1 MSNILKIRLF
11 LFSLLAITVLFLL
24 YKAIVPFGEITYTWK
39 PCDKS
44 FFISQLKPKDRAS
57 GKCQNIIVGEPVYF
71 NLQTQRTFNESDVT
85 IKYKTSD
92 NALKIIELGLQ
103 ADEQKH
109 YQLKPLENK
118 IIDQLEDWDDI
129 TEDGITLLQ
138 REKKFDT
145 INDFLQ
151 SPLVR
156 EEVLTYHYDLPS
168 LSLRGVQNGSGGR
181 QSNPAIEQKT
191 HGIATLR
198 PAPREGLGY
207 ARNDIEHTIRPL
219 RGDYQFYTYTEGE
232 TMEFEFLFDDL
243 NSNKDKD
250 NIKIFIYNS
259 ENVPVATREI
269 LDSRGVAEET
279 RQTEDAEGIHL
290 ELTTLQ
296 PGFYKVVMQT
306 TDDIVTKQI
315 YSSQEI
321 MSFINKIRLADTAEE
336 NLITVYTDVSQVGIG
351 TMNPTGLQKVLINDK
366 VLNITETYK
375 TFHQPTNSQ
384 ISKIQF
390 AKDDL
395 IISGSGVFSFSPE
408 ALYNP
413 DYKKM
418 TSNSSLEGVNYII
431 TTYPPTASQ
440 LGGQV
445 LPKQEQM
452 IKFDLHN
459 MYREDNAYGF
469 IFSIPGLL
477 HNDSVDDQVEIEE
490 IKIKLKGRTLWEKL
504 KK

>member
-1 MSNILKIRLF
+1 MSNLILKIRLF

-24 YKAIVPFGEITYTWK
+24 YKAVVPFGEITYTWQ
-39 PCDKS
+39 PCDTS
-44 FFISQLKPKDRAS
+44 FFISKLKPKDRTS

-71 NLQTQRTFNESDVT
+71 NLQTQRTFNEANVT
-85 IKYKTSD
+85 IKYKISD
-92 NALKIIELGLQ
+92 NAPKIIELGLQ
-103 ADEQKH
+103 ADKQKH

-118 IIDQLEDWDDI
+118 IIDQLEGWDDI

-138 REKKFDT
+138 RERKFDT

-156 EEVLTYHYDLPS
+156 EEILTYHYDLPKQKR
-168 LSLRGVQNGSGGR
+168 LSTEHEFKLALSSKNR
-181 QSNPAIEQKT
+181 T
-191 HGIATLR
+191 
-198 PAPREGLGY
+198 AP
-207 ARNDIEHTIRPL
+207 HTIRPL
-219 RGDYQFYTYTEGE
+219 RGDYQFYTYTEGQ
-232 TMEFEFLFDDL
+232 TIEFEFLFDDL

-250 NIKIFIYNS
+250 DIKIFIYNS

-269 LDSRGVAEET
+269 LDNRSMTEET

-290 ELTTLQ
+290 ELTNLQ

-321 MSFINKIRLADTAEE
+321 MSFINKVRLADTAEE
-336 NLITVYTDVSQVGIG
+336 NLITLYTDVSQVGIG
-351 TMNPTGLQKVLINDK
+351 TMNPSGLQKILVNNEVLD
-366 VLNITETYK
+366 ITETYK

-418 TSNSSLEGVNYII
+418 GSSSNLENINYII
-431 TTYPPTASQ
+431 TSYKPN
-440 LGGQV
+440 
-445 LPKQEQM
+445 QERV
-452 IKFDLHN
+452 IKFDLAN
-459 MYREDNAYGF
+459 MYREKGAYSF
-469 IFSIPGLL
+469 ILSIPGLVYDPPSPDG
-477 HNDSVDDQVEIEE
+477 NGEASEVDDWIEVEGIE
-490 IKIKLKGRTLWEKL
+490 IKLTGKSLKDKLFFSKD
-504 KK
+504 